1 MTASQEGPSYIELVG
16 CRLYTIT
23 KTAFGNTFPL
33 NFVFQIN
40 ANDDKG
46 LLVGCW
52 DGKFESGTA
61 PHSWTGSVA
70 IFEQY
75 LKEGGRPVQYGQC
88 WVFSAVV
95 VTGEFPRRMCRS
107 YLSIKEEVCD

>member
-1 MTASQEGPSYIELVG
+1 
-16 CRLYTIT
+16 
-23 KTAFGNTFPL
+23 
-33 NFVFQIN
+33 
-40 ANDDKG
+40 

-61 PHSWTGSVA
+61 PHAWTGSVA

-75 LKEGGRPVQYGQC
+75 LKEGGRPVKYGQC

-95 VTGEFPRRMCRS
+95 VTGEFFTRMCRRS
-107 YLSIKEEVCD
+107 RLLQSKSVFNGGKHMMFLYLFNKNTETLIDASKEVGLEVHVEKTKYM

>member
-1 MTASQEGPSYIELVG
+1 MSIWAFWEGSGSLKLVG
-16 CRLYTIT
+16 CRPVENHKERTW
-23 KTAFGNTFPL
+23 KHFP
-33 NFVFQIN
+33 NYVVFQIN
-40 ANDDKG
+40 ANDGNG

-61 PHSWTGSVA
+61 PHAWTGSVA

-75 LKEGGRPVQYGQC
+75 LKEGGRPVKYGQC

-95 VTGEFPRRMCRS
+95 VTGEFPMRMRRI
-107 YLSIKEEVCD
+107 SIREQVCD